1 MKTRVAFLSMFLFM
15 AGTAGAGFCAQDRA
29 VFLEQFEYGGLTY
42 RLNAVFSPAQADLQ
56 LQGKAGRNLSA
67 GMAGENILL
76 GARIRRDNFYVF
88 WLNYRQKNILLAF
101 YDHRRDCSRLLP
113 LRGFSFIG
121 LPEIIEENNSVQ
133 GLVFLGNR
141 SNNDDIFYY
150 EPEKDLLTALTETP
164 FSEKG
169 FKLLEKDGRLE
180 IETRS
185 LWAQYRY
192 HFDPWLRKSILLE
205 ETHLPAGR
213 KESAAAM
220 TPDYYNTY
228 IGFGDSITW
237 GEIEGK
243 QHLESCYLTQM
254 QTLMA
259 APGGAD
265 YYGPS
270 SFINLGVPSDDTSKG
285 AQRVDGDLN
294 DHAGFYFL
302 LMLGVNDAIKS
313 NLSVDSSLE
322 NLGYIIDAAKLRGM
336 RVIASTLTPS
346 KSHFS
351 SFSYYWKN
359 LKELSA
365 GILALAREKRIAAID
380 PLTAFMNTNP
390 PDGWKDLLEKIIPGV
405 SSGNHPN
412 AAGHKLIASLFAP
425 ALVAFPPQAPQNITV
440 IDPLSTRQRTA
451 SWSPNYE
458 SDFSHFHIE
467 FDFLPDSFKY
477 SLDAAAA
484 YHTFVLFPF
493 LPQLYF
499 RIQAVDIGGHAS
511 DFSTVDASAA
521 TDTAQ
526 PDSKTT
532 PDHPGA
538 RYKDR

>member
-192 HFDPWLRKSILLE
+192 HFDPWLRKSVLLE

-237 GEIEGK
+237 GEIEGQ
-243 QHLESCYLTQM
+243 QHLESCYLAQM

-259 APGGAD
+259 DPGYAN
-265 YYGPS
+265 YYGAS
-270 SFINLGVPSDDTSKG
+270 SFINLGVPGDETWDG
-285 AQRVDGDLN
+285 AQRVNQDL
-294 DHAGFYFL
+294 DHHAGFYFL
-302 LMLGVNDAIKS
+302 LMLGVNDVIHRS
-313 NLSVDSSLE
+313 LSVDSALE
-322 NLGYIIDAAKLRGM
+322 NLGYIVEAAKLRGM

-346 KSHFS
+346 KSTFS

-359 LKELSA
+359 LRELSA
-365 GILALAREKRIAAID
+365 GILALAREKRIASID
-380 PLTAFMNTNP
+380 PLTAFMSTNP
-390 PDGWKDLLEKIIPGV
+390 PDGWKDLLEDIIPNI

-412 AAGHKLIASLFAP
+412 ASGHRLIASLFAP
-425 ALVAFPPQAPQNITV
+425 ALVAFPPEAPKNVAV
-440 IDPLSTRQRTA
+440 IDPQNTLRRTA
-451 SWSPNYE
+451 AWDSNYE
-458 SDFSHFHIE
+458 SDFDHFHAE
-467 FDFLPDSFKY
+467 FGFQPEALHY
-477 SLDAAAA
+477 SLDTAAS
-484 YHTFVLFPF
+484 YCTFNLFPF

-499 RIQAVDIGGHAS
+499 RIQAVDRGGRRSESVAQEE
-511 DFSTVDASAA
+511 AA
-521 TDTAQ
+521 AAAHLRM
-526 PDSKTT
+526 KIL
-532 PDHPGA
+532 
-538 RYKDR
+538 K